1 MGKQVT
7 VRVIVGSQVHEKQ
20 YPEGTTYAQVAEE
33 FADSYDHAVILAR
46 SGGKL
51 LELGKKITKDTEIA
65 FVTIAEDSGHKTYVR
80 GVTLLMLRAIYG
92 VCEKGTLENVF
103 VKYQI
108 GDSCYMEVQ
117 GVEVTEE
124 LLRKVED
131 SMRELVHK
139 DLPFLKRSVDTSE
152 ALEIFDRYGMKDKKK
167 LFEYRRVSKVNIYT
181 LDGFEDYYYGYMPPS
196 TGILSYFSLQ
206 PYEKGFMLNLPNAKT
221 PEQITE
227 HKPSPKLFATL
238 QEAKQWG
245 KMVSVDTVGAL
256 NDVISQG
263 RISELILVQEALQEK
278 KIAQIAEQI
287 ATDPS
292 KKFIMIAGPSSSGK
306 TSFSHRLSIQL
317 RTLGLNP
324 HPIALD
330 NYFVDREETPLDED
344 GNYNFECLEAI
355 DIELFNKQMNSLLR
369 GEHVELPTFNF
380 VEGKKEYK
388 GDFKQLGKDDILV
401 IEGIHG
407 LNDKLSYTLPK
418 ESKFKI
424 YISAL
429 TQINIDEHNR
439 ISTTDGR
446 LIRRMVRDARTR
458 GSSAARTI
466 AMWPSVRRGEDQY
479 IFPFQEEA
487 DVMFNSA
494 LIYELAVL
502 KPYAEAI
509 LFGISKDAPE
519 YIEAKRLLKFLDY
532 FISVGSEEIPK
543 NSLMR
548 EFVGGS
554 IFKV

>member
-1 MGKQVT
+1 MGKQIKVE
-7 VRVIVGSQVHEKQ
+7 VIIGAKRIPKTYE
-20 YPEGTTYAQVAEE
+20 EGVTYAQVAKEVQS
-33 FADSYDHAVILAR
+33 AYSYPIILAR
-46 SGGKL
+46 RGGKL
-51 LELGKKITKDTEIA
+51 VELNKRIREDVQICFMTTAD
-65 FVTIAEDSGHKTYVR
+65 DSGHKTYVR
-80 GVTLLMLRAIYG
+80 GVTLLMLRAFYA
-92 VCEKGTLENVF
+92 VCKGQPLENVY

-108 GDSCYMEVQ
+108 GDSCYCEVS
-117 GVEVTEE
+117 GVPVTES
-124 LLRKVED
+124 LLQQVEQY
-131 SMRELVHK
+131 MKELVHR
-139 DLPFLKRSVDTSE
+139 DIPFLKRSVDTSE
-152 ALEIFDRYGMKDKKK
+152 ALRIFEKYGMMDKKK
-167 LFEYRRVSKVNIYT
+167 LFEYRRVYIYT
-181 LDGFEDYYYGYMPPS
+181 LEGFEDYYYGYMPAS
-196 TGILSYFSLQ
+196 TGVLQYFSLE
-206 PYEKGFMLNLPNAKT
+206 PYENGFMLNLPNSKT
-221 PEQITE
+221 PDQTTL

-238 QEAKQWG
+238 QEAKSWG
-245 KMVSVDTVGAL
+245 KMVDVDTVGAL
-256 NDVISQG
+256 NDVISHG
-263 RISELILVQEALQEK
+263 GAPELILVQEALQEK

-287 ATDPS
+287 ANDPS
-292 KKFIMIAGPSSSGK
+292 KKFVMIAGPSSSGK

-317 RTLGLNP
+317 RTLGVHP

-330 NYFVDREETPLDED
+330 NYFVDRDETPLDEN

-355 DIELFNKQMNSLLR
+355 DVKLFNQQMNELLAGKR
-369 GEHVELPTFNF
+369 VELPTFNF
-380 VEGKKEYK
+380 VTGQKEYK
-388 GDFKQLGKDDILV
+388 GDYKQLGEDDILV

-458 GSSAARTI
+458 GASAARTI
-466 AMWPSVRRGEDQY
+466 GMWPSVRRGEDQY

-509 LFGISKDAPE
+509 LFGIPKDAPE

-532 FISVGSEEIPK
+532 FIGISSEDIPK

-554 IFKV
+554 VFNV

>member
-1 MGKQVT
+1 MGKQIKVEVIIGAKRIPKTYEEGVT
-7 VRVIVGSQVHEKQ
+7 YE
-20 YPEGTTYAQVAEE
+20 QVAKEVQT
-33 FADSYDHAVILAR
+33 AYSYPIILAR
-46 SGGKL
+46 RGCKL
-51 LELGKKITKDTEIA
+51 VELNKRIREDVQICFMTTAD
-65 FVTIAEDSGHKTYVR
+65 DSGHKTYVR
-80 GVTLLMLRAIYG
+80 GVTLLMLRAFYA
-92 VCEKGTLENVF
+92 VCKGQPLENVY

-108 GDSCYMEVQ
+108 GDSCYCEVS
-117 GVEVTEE
+117 GVPVTES
-124 LLRKVED
+124 LLQQVEQY
-131 SMRELVHK
+131 MKELVHR
-139 DLPFLKRSVDTSE
+139 DIPFLKRSVDTSE
-152 ALEIFDRYGMKDKKK
+152 ALRIFEKYGMMDKKK

-181 LDGFEDYYYGYMPPS
+181 LDGFEDYYYGYMPAS
-196 TGILSYFSLQ
+196 TGVLQYFSLE
-206 PYEKGFMLNLPNAKT
+206 PYENGFMLNLPNSKT
-221 PEQITE
+221 PDQTTL

-238 QEAKQWG
+238 QEAKSWG
-245 KMVSVDTVGAL
+245 KMVDVDTVGAL
-256 NDVISQG
+256 NDVISHG
-263 RISELILVQEALQEK
+263 GAPELILVQEALQEK

-287 ATDPS
+287 ANDPS
-292 KKFIMIAGPSSSGK
+292 KKFVMIAGPSSSGK

-317 RTLGLNP
+317 RTLGVHP

-330 NYFVDREETPLDED
+330 NYFVDRDETPLDEN

-355 DIELFNKQMNSLLR
+355 DVKLFNQQMNELLAGKR
-369 GEHVELPTFNF
+369 VELPTFNF
-380 VEGKKEYK
+380 VTGQKEYK
-388 GDFKQLGKDDILV
+388 GDYKQLGEDDILV

-418 ESKFKI
+418 ESKYKI

-429 TQINIDEHNR
+429 TQINIDEQNR

-446 LIRRMVRDARTR
+446 VIRRMVRDARTR
-458 GSSAARTI
+458 GASAARTI
-466 AMWPSVRRGEDQY
+466 GMWPSVRRGEDQY

-509 LFGISKDAPE
+509 LFGIPKDAPE

-532 FISVGSEEIPK
+532 FIGISSEDIPK

-554 IFKV
+554 VFNV